1 MRVSLVLLLVL
12 IFLQVAAAAPDEAI
26 GRVVSVVS
34 GDSFGIEIVVPDAR
48 AQHIDCVRL
57 ADIDSPSTVTPEGQ
71 AAKKFAASILKN
83 KTVYIDIDDNSPG
96 GKNDVGQLVCVAY
109 LMDSEGRPV
118 WPCVNRILVD
128 SGYAAVN
135 DDRHN
140 EFNTT
145 SWWQNPMVPEIKS
158 PRLAKIEE
166 EANNQKSGAPEENT
180 YNQNV
185 SILDIDPNTS
195 MVSIGYRRGYD

>member
-1 MRVSLVLLLVL
+1 
-12 IFLQVAAAAPDEAI
+12 
-26 GRVVSVVS
+26 
-34 GDSFGIEIVVPDAR
+34 
-48 AQHIDCVRL
+48 
-57 ADIDSPSTVTPEGQ
+57 
-71 AAKKFAASILKN
+71 
-83 KTVYIDIDDNSPG
+83 
-96 GKNDVGQLVCVAY
+96 
-109 LMDSEGRPV
+109 
-118 WPCVNRILVD
+118 VD

>member
-1 MRVSLVLLLVL
+1 MKRSLALLLAL
-12 IFLQVAAAAPDEAI
+12 IFLQVAAGAPDEAI

-48 AQHIDCVRL
+48 TQHIDCVRL
-57 ADIDSPSTVTPEGQ
+57 ADIESPSTVTPEGKI
-71 AAKKFAASILKN
+71 AKKGASSILKN
-83 KTVYIDIDDNSPG
+83 KTVYLDIDDNSTG
-96 GKNDVGQLVCVAY
+96 GRNDVGQLVCVAY

-128 SGYAAVN
+128 SGYAVVN
-135 DDRHN
+135 DDKHN

-145 SWWQNPMVPEIKS
+145 TWWQNPLFPEIKS
-158 PRLAKIEE
+158 PKLKNIEE
-166 EANNQKSGAPEENT
+166 EAYKQEPGVLEENR
-180 YNQNV
+180 YNRNI
-185 SILDIDPNTS
+185 SILDINPNTS